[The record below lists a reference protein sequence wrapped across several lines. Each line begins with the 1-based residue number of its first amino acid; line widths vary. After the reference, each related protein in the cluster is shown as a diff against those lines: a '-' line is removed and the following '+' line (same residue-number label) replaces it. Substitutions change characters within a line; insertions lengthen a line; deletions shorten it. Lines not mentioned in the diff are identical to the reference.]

1 MPPSSRSASPSSVN
15 LRTSSFLLAA
25 LLALP
30 VASRAA
36 TSCTVASTTLIF
48 GPYDVFNGS
57 PLDTQA
63 DVVVTCTRNGGA
75 PGTTVEVALG
85 PSTTS
90 GAIATRRLR
99 RLAGV
104 DLLDYNLY
112 RDAARLGVWGQTSGV
127 DTVAKALSVPN
138 KSSANVSFT
147 VFGRI
152 PAGQD
157 PSVGSYSD
165 SLLVTIS
172 Y

>member
-1 MPPSSRSASPSSVN
+1 MN
-15 LRTSSFLLAA
+15 LRTSCLLLAA

-30 VASRAA
+30 LAGRAA
-36 TSCTVASTTLIF
+36 TTCTVATTTLAF

-57 PLDTQA
+57 PRDTQA
-63 DVVVTCTRNGGA
+63 DVVVTCTRNGG
-75 PGTTVEVALG
+75 PPSTTVTVALG

-90 GAIATRRLR
+90 GAIATRRMR
-99 RLAGV
+99 RVAGV

-127 DTVAKALSVPN
+127 DTVAKTVSVPN
-138 KSSANVSFT
+138 KASANVSFT

-157 PSVGSYSD
+157 PTVGTYTD

-172 Y
+172 F

>member
-15 LRTSSFLLAA
+15 LRTRSFLLAA

-30 VASRAA
+30 LAGRAA
-36 TSCTVASTTLIF
+36 TTCTVASTTLAF

-63 DVVVTCTRNGGA
+63 DVNVTCTRNGGP
-75 PGTTVEVALG
+75 PGTTVTLALG

-90 GAIATRRLR
+90 GAIATRRLKR
-99 RLAGV
+99 AGGA

-112 RDAARLGVWGQTSGV
+112 RDATRLGVWGQTSGV
-127 DTVAKALSVPN
+127 DTVAQSVSVPN
-138 KSSANVSFT
+138 KASANLSFT
-147 VFGRI
+147 LFGRI

-172 Y
+172 F

>member
-1 MPPSSRSASPSSVN
+1 MN
-15 LRTSSFLLAA
+15 LRTRSLLLGA

-30 VASRAA
+30 RAGSAA
-36 TSCTVASTTLIF
+36 TTCTIASGTLAF
-48 GPYDVFNGS
+48 APYDVFNGT

-63 DVVVTCTRNGGA
+63 NVVVTCTRNGG
-75 PGTTVEVALG
+75 PPSTTVTLALG

-99 RLAGV
+99 RTAGT
-104 DLLDYNLY
+104 DLLDYNVY

-127 DTVAKALSVPN
+127 DTVAQTLSVPN

-147 VFGRI
+147 LFGRI

-157 PSVGSYSD
+157 PSAGSYSD
-165 SLLVTIS
+165 SLLMTIS
-172 Y
+172 F